1 MGDIAQLIGQDEGV
15 ADLRFDI
22 AVRVA
27 IDPVVYAA
35 VGDIVAQLHGESAVD
50 GTADKLRGGAKFRRH
65 MVGEHNLRLGLAFS
79 DSLLDELQAPLVL
92 AVEIVRRKQ
101 VFAVHDTIKVGHG
114 TLCVVGVLRV
124 DMRPKCGGNDI
135 HIADVFH
142 GVGAYPDVRK
152 QFHLE

>member
-22 AVRVA
+22 AVRVS

-35 VGDIVAQLHGESAVD
+35 VGNIVTQLHGESAVD
-50 GTADKLRGGAKFRRH
+50 ATADKLRGRAKSRRH
-65 MVGEHNLRLGLAFS
+65 MVGEHNLRLGFAFR

-92 AVEIVRRKQ
+92 AVEIVCRKQ
-101 VFAVHDTIKVGHG
+101 VFTVHNAIKVRHG
-114 TLCVVGVLRV
+114 TLCIVGVLRV
-124 DMRPKCGGNDI
+124 DMRPKRGGYDI
-135 HIADVFH
+135 HITDVFH

-152 QFHLE
+152 QLHLE